1 MQVDKSADEMVSDFL
16 LILISHCLPDGEQD
30 ENNGMKMQCDIDVAD
45 NCNFASG
52 EQNAIQ
58 RS

>member
-1 MQVDKSADEMVSDFL
+1 MVSDFL

-30 ENNGMKMQCDIDVAD
+30 ENNGMKMQCDIDVAG